1 MRGGGG
7 NADSQCGEKK
17 MEAENGVRTVDCLRG
32 RLLAERAASRKA
44 NEEAEFLGNKLMELE
59 NLLKQEARSRN
70 RAERKLKFLLKK
82 LESMNITYESEH
94 SGLADKTDISSVSS
108 TTSSST
114 KENNENQQMKISNI
128 VKSQESHLNAKSQ
141 KQSGTSLQ
149 NDSENC
155 SFSFSDDSSAS
166 SVFGGYLQELKGQKC
181 EMGPNQDPM
190 SQSVSK
196 NSEQNIAANATFED
210 SLSSA
215 FDSYSEKSG
224 HLCSNENCND
234 SNMDELSD
242 ICNHSVKSSAGEGLN
257 EEGDQDSDRQIDD
270 SMALVPVDMP
280 QKNQPIDPEVLDATV
295 KQVLDTLK
303 HAKEQLQSS
312 MERRQ
317 TNMIKVG

>member
-1 MRGGGG
+1 MRRGGG
-7 NADSQCGEKK
+7 NADSQCREKK
-17 MEAENGVRTVDCLRG
+17 MEGENGVRTVDCLRG

-44 NEEAEFLGNKLMELE
+44 NEEAEFLGNKMMELE

-82 LESMNITYESEH
+82 LESMNIIYESEH
-94 SGLADKTDISSVSS
+94 SGLVDKTDISSVSS

-114 KENNENQQMKISNI
+114 KELQENNEHRQMKISNI
-128 VKSQESHLNAKSQ
+128 VKSQESKENAKSQ
-141 KQSGTSLQ
+141 KESEASLP

-155 SFSFSDDSSAS
+155 SFSLSDDSSAS
-166 SVFGGYLQELKGQKC
+166 SVFGDNLQELKSQKY

-196 NSEQNIAANATFED
+196 NSGQNIAENATFED
-210 SLSSA
+210 SSSSA
-215 FDSYSEKSG
+215 FDSYSEKSS
-224 HLCSNENCND
+224 HLGSNQNCSD
-234 SNMDELSD
+234 SNMDEL
-242 ICNHSVKSSAGEGLN
+242 SVKSSAGEGLN
-257 EEGDQDSDRQIDD
+257 EEGDQDSDRQIDNM
-270 SMALVPVDMP
+270 MALVPVDMP

-312 MERRQ
+312 MERRR
-317 TNMIKVG
+317 TSMIKVG

>member
-1 MRGGGG
+1 
-7 NADSQCGEKK
+7 
-17 MEAENGVRTVDCLRG
+17 MEAENGVRTVECLRG

-44 NEEAEFLGNKLMELE
+44 NEEAEFLGNKIDDFSVFTLWKSQLMELE

-94 SGLADKTDISSVSS
+94 SGLVDKTDISSVSS

-114 KENNENQQMKISNI
+114 KELQENDENRQMKISNI
-128 VKSQESHLNAKSQ
+128 VKSQESNENAKSQ
-141 KQSGTSLQ
+141 KDSEASLQ
-149 NDSENC
+149 NDSENW
-155 SFSFSDDSSAS
+155 SFSLSDDSSAS
-166 SVFGGYLQELKGQKC
+166 SVFGDNLQALKSQKC
-181 EMGPNQDPM
+181 EIRPNQDPM

-196 NSEQNIAANATFED
+196 NSEQNIAENATFED

-224 HLCSNENCND
+224 HLGSNENCND
-234 SNMDELSD
+234 SNMDEMSD
-242 ICNHSVKSSAGEGLN
+242 VCNSSVKSSARGGLN

-312 MERRQ
+312 MERDER
-317 TNMIKVG
+317 T

>member
-17 MEAENGVRTVDCLRG
+17 MEGENGVRTVDCLRG

-59 NLLKQEARSRN
+59 NLLKKEARSRN

-82 LESMNITYESEH
+82 LQSINITYVSDESEH
-94 SGLADKTDISSVSS
+94 SGLVDKTDISSVSS
-108 TTSSST
+108 TASSST
-114 KENNENQQMKISNI
+114 KELQQQNENQQMKISKI
-128 VKSQESHLNAKSQ
+128 VKIQEPNE
-141 KQSGTSLQ
+141 

-155 SFSFSDDSSAS
+155 SFSLSDDSS
-166 SVFGGYLQELKGQKC
+166 VFGDNLQAFLKSQKC

-196 NSEQNIAANATFED
+196 NS
-210 SLSSA
+210 
-215 FDSYSEKSG
+215 
-224 HLCSNENCND
+224 
-234 SNMDELSD
+234 NMDELS
-242 ICNHSVKSSAGEGLN
+242 VKSTAGEGLN
-257 EEGDQDSDRQIDD
+257 EDDDQDSDRQVDD
-270 SMALVPVDMP
+270 SMALVPVDMA

-312 MERRQ
+312 MERGR
-317 TNMIKVG
+317 TNMIKVGRKGNRIASTMVPMVSYKDLVNLENLNWEFL

>member
-1 MRGGGG
+1 MRGGG

-17 MEAENGVRTVDCLRG
+17 MEGENGVRTVDCLRG

-94 SGLADKTDISSVSS
+94 SGLVDKTDISSVSS

-114 KENNENQQMKISNI
+114 KELQENNENQQMKISKI
-128 VKSQESHLNAKSQ
+128 VKSQESDENAKSQ
-141 KQSGTSLQ
+141 KESEASLR

-155 SFSFSDDSSAS
+155 SFSLSDDSSAS
-166 SVFGGYLQELKGQKC
+166 SVFGDNLQELKSQKC
-181 EMGPNQDPM
+181 EMGPNQDPV
-190 SQSVSK
+190 SQLVSK
-196 NSEQNIAANATFED
+196 NSGQILLKMPHLRILYPLHLIHILK
-210 SLSSA
+210 SQLYSSYLLS
-215 FDSYSEKSG
+215 
-224 HLCSNENCND
+224 H
-234 SNMDELSD
+234 SD
-242 ICNHSVKSSAGEGLN
+242 ICNRSVKSSAGEGLN
-257 EEGDQDSDRQIDD
+257 EEGYQDSDRQIDD

-312 MERRQ
+312 MERRR